1 VTYRC
6 QQTRTAKQLGLS
18 LGRWTLVLSSAKV
31 KGRDVARSVRRQVM
45 GVVGDWKDRGSAY
58 MIVRVLTAP
67 ARRVLARVT
76 VINPEN
82 LPAAGPVIVAANHI
96 SFFDSV
102 LLMFAL
108 PRPVSMLGKAEYA
121 DNPVTKWLYCGAGM
135 IPIRRENTTGLVHA
149 FKQLEEIL
157 DRGEVLG
164 IFPEGTRSR
173 DGLLHRGRSGAA
185 HLALNTGAPLVPI
198 GIIGTDKL
206 LPTGSGLVR
215 PFQRVTIKIGQPII
229 AADLRFGASTSR
241 ARRAITDQLMNEVR
255 RLCGQDYVAQYAP
268 LPFAQPQPPLG

>member
-1 VTYRC
+1 MR
-6 QQTRTAKQLGLS
+6 
-18 LGRWTLVLSSAKV
+18 
-31 KGRDVARSVRRQVM
+31 
-45 GVVGDWKDRGSAY
+45 VVSDCINRGSAY
-58 MIVRVLTAP
+58 TIVRGFTAP

-108 PRPVSMLGKAEYA
+108 PRPVSVLGKAEYA
-121 DNPVTKWLYCGAGM
+121 DNPFTKWLYCGSGM
-135 IPIRRENTTGLVHA
+135 IPIRRENTAGLGHA
-149 FKQLEEIL
+149 FEQLEEVL

-173 DGLLHRGRSGAA
+173 DGLLHRGHSGAA

-206 LPTGSGLVR
+206 LPTGSGIIR
-215 PFQRVTIKIGQPII
+215 PFQRVTIKIGEPIS
-229 AADLRFGASTSR
+229 AAGLGFSTSTSR
-241 ARRAITDQLMNEVR
+241 SRHAMTDQLMNEIR
-255 RLCGQDYVAQYAP
+255 DLCGQDYVAEYAA
-268 LPFAQPQPPLG
+268 LPIAQPQPELE